1 MKKLTEKQKAHLWE
15 KTRNV
20 NFQASRR
27 LEGVDTPLVTLSR
40 EDALVRIDALRRHYE
55 R

>member
-1 MKKLTEKQKAHLWE
+1 MKPLTEKQKSRCWE
-15 KTRNV
+15 RSRNV

-27 LEGVDTPLVTLSR
+27 LERVDIPLITLNADEIAER
-40 EDALVRIDALRRHYE
+40 LDALRRHYE

>member
-1 MKKLTEKQKAHLWE
+1 MKKLTEKQKSRLWE
-15 KTRNV
+15 DRRNV

-27 LEGVDTPLVTLSR
+27 LEGVDIALITLTP
-40 EDALVRIDALRRHYE
+40 EEALARIAALRSHYE

>member
-1 MKKLTEKQKAHLWE
+1 MKKLTDKQKSRLW
-15 KTRNV
+15 KYLRNV

-27 LEGVDTPLVTLSR
+27 LEGVEIPLVTLTA
-40 EDALVRIDALRRHYE
+40 EEALVRLEALRRHYE

>member
-1 MKKLTEKQKAHLWE
+1 MKKLTDKQKAQLWE
-15 KTRNV
+15 KTRNE

-27 LEGVDTPLVTLSR
+27 LEGADIPLVTLSR
-40 EDALVRIDALRRHYE
+40 EDALTRIEQLRGHYE

>member
-1 MKKLTEKQKAHLWE
+1 MKKLTDKQKAQLWE
-15 KTRNV
+15 KTRNS

-27 LEGVDTPLVTLSR
+27 LEGVDSPLVTLSV
-40 EDALVRIDALRRHYE
+40 EEALARIDALRGHYE

>member
-1 MKKLTEKQKAHLWE
+1 MKKLTEKQKSRLWE
-15 KTRNV
+15 ARRNV

-27 LEGVDTPLVTLSR
+27 LEGVDIPLITP
-40 EDALVRIDALRRHYE
+40 EEALARIEALRSHYE

>member
-1 MKKLTEKQKAHLWE
+1 MKKLTDKQKAQLWE
-15 KTRNV
+15 KTRNE

-27 LEGVDTPLVTLSR
+27 LEGVDIPLVTLSA
-40 EDALVRIDALRRHYE
+40 EDALIRIEQLRGHYE

>member
-1 MKKLTEKQKAHLWE
+1 MKKLTDKQKAQLWE

-27 LEGVDTPLVTLSR
+27 LEAVDSPLVTLTS
-40 EDALVRIDALRRHYE
+40 EEALARIVELRGHYE

>member
-1 MKKLTEKQKAHLWE
+1 MKKLTEKQKSHLWE
-15 KTRNV
+15 ERCNL

-27 LEGVDTPLVTLSR
+27 LEGVEIPLISLAP
-40 EDALVRIDALRRHYE
+40 EEALARIEALRSHYE

>member
-1 MKKLTEKQKAHLWE
+1 MKKLTDKQKTQIWE

-27 LEGVDTPLVTLSR
+27 LEGVEIPLVTLSAQ
-40 EDALVRIDALRRHYE
+40 EIQVRIDELRGRNE

>member
-1 MKKLTEKQKAHLWE
+1 MKKLTEKQKSRLWE
-15 KTRNV
+15 DRRNV

-27 LEGVDTPLVTLSR
+27 LEGVDIPLINLTP
-40 EDALVRIDALRRHYE
+40 EEALARIAALRRHYE